1 MMSKKTKTK
10 SRGPV
15 PQVDPYLDGL
25 MAKLMDRLGALE
37 RKMDTVIAHTTANR
51 PSDRSPQSGPGSFS
65 QGPRPA
71 QAQQVFSRPNA
82 PLEPK
87 HPSRHERTM
96 YEAVCADCSD
106 PCEVPFRPSPE
117 RAIYCKPCFA
127 KRRAEGRVHPQ
138 GQPQRPQGPQ
148 VSSRGPQGPGGS
160 SPSAVVLTAGA
171 PKAADKTK
179 LADAKAQ
186 QPSKKSKPAAA
197 KPAKSPSAS
206 SKKAK
211 KK

>member
-1 MMSKKTKTK
+1 MSKKTKTK
-10 SRGPV
+10 SRGAV

-37 RKMDTVIAHTTANR
+37 RKMDTVIAHTTAGR
-51 PSDRSPQSGPGSFS
+51 PQERSAQSGHNPFS

-71 QAQQVFSRPNA
+71 QSQQVFSRPIA

-87 HPSRHERTM
+87 HPSRHDRTM
-96 YEAVCADCSD
+96 YEAVCADCND

-138 GQPQRPQGPQ
+138 QGGRPQGPQ
-148 VSSRGPQGPGGS
+148 GPQQGPGGS
-160 SPSAVVLTAGA
+160 GPSAAVMTAPA
-171 PKAADKTK
+171 AKTADK
-179 LADAKAQ
+179 APAAVSKA
-186 QPSKKSKPAAA
+186 PSSAKKSKAAAA
-197 KPAKSPSAS
+197 KPAK
-206 SKKAK
+206 KAK